1 MALMFEW
8 DEEKNRQNIAKHGL
22 RFEDACR
29 IFDGFTLDRVD
40 DRDDYGELREISI
53 GLIDGIAVVVVI
65 HTDRND
71 RIRIISARPALRS
84 ERTLYEKALRDASQ
98 H

>member
-1 MALMFEW
+1 MQFEW

-29 IFDGFTLDRVD
+29 IFNGFTLDRED
-40 DRDDYGELREISI
+40 DRFEYDETRIISL
-53 GLIDGIAVVVVI
+53 GLLDGIAIVAVAY
-65 HTDRND
+65 TDRCG
-71 RIRIISARPALRS
+71 RIRLISARPAVKS
-84 ERTLYEKALRDASQ
+84 ERNLYEKALRQALE